1 MFEKSIAFLQDQSS
15 KSSQRKKRLGMVI
28 FFILILIM
36 ILAVPWKETWSV
48 ILKSDIGLI
57 AIAFLLL
64 LPTQILSAAS
74 FYIVAKSQSMQ
85 ISIWKIFLINSTI
98 NFYEIV
104 LPATFF
110 GSGLRWYRY
119 AQHSKKPA
127 ESFAAFAYL
136 KIFTVFLALLLSF
149 SFLIFFNDTTFGAQ
163 INQIG
168 LLLAAVVLILFLLPG
183 ISQWLHQHVPK
194 LWNETPENKML
205 NFLRKGVLKILQ
217 SFADFRRMSIAAQ
230 LWLILLGISGQL
242 IQFFAY
248 IFFARAV
255 GIDLTYGQAGV
266 LRAVLLLAS
275 NLPINFSPGIGLR
288 EVGLVALLVAM
299 KVSLEQAVAMS
310 ALVFARTL
318 FFGLLGGL
326 IEGYEH
332 FFPKND
338 QAEINS

>member
-1 MFEKSIAFLQDQSS
+1 MKDQSNLAS
-15 KSSQRKKRLGMVI
+15 RKKKVIGMILFLVI
-28 FFILILIM
+28 VLIM
-36 ILAVPWKETWSV
+36 VVVVPWKETWSV
-48 ILKSDIGLI
+48 ITHSDGGLI
-57 AIAFLLL
+57 AIAFVLLI
-64 LPTQILSAAS
+64 PTQILSAAS
-74 FYIVAKSQSMQ
+74 FYVVAKSQSMQ
-85 ISIWKIFLINSTI
+85 LSIWKIFLINSTI

-119 AQHSKKPA
+119 AQESKKPA

-136 KIFTVFLALLLSF
+136 KIFTIFLALLLSF

-183 ISQWLHQHVPK
+183 ISQWLNQRVPK
-194 LWNETPENKML
+194 LWNEAPKNKL
-205 NFLRKGVLKILQ
+205 LQFLRNGVLKILQ
-217 SFADFRRMSIAAQ
+217 SFADFRRMRIAAQ
-230 LWLILLGISGQL
+230 FWLILLGISGQM

-248 IFFARAV
+248 IYFARAV
-255 GIDLTYGQAGV
+255 GIDLTYGQAGT

-288 EVGLVALLVAM
+288 EVGLVALLLAM

-326 IEGYEH
+326 IEGYNH
-332 FFPKND
+332 FIKK
-338 QAEINS
+338 EV

>member
-1 MFEKSIAFLQDQSS
+1 MFEKSIKFFKEQSPEAS
-15 KSSQRKKRLGMVI
+15 RKKKLIGMVI
-28 FFILILIM
+28 FFVLVIIM
-36 ILAVPWKETWSV
+36 ILVVPWKETWAV

-64 LPTQILSAAS
+64 IPTQILSAAS
-74 FYIVAKSQSMQ
+74 FYVVAKSQSMQ
-85 ISIWKIFLINSTI
+85 LSVWKIFLINSTI
-98 NFYEIV
+98 NFYEII

-119 AQHSKKPA
+119 AQQSKKPA

-136 KIFTVFLALLLSF
+136 KIFTIFLALLLSF
-149 SFLIFFNDTTFGAQ
+149 SFLLFFNDTTFGTKT
-163 INQIG
+163 NQIG
-168 LLLAAVVLILFLLPG
+168 LLLAAVVLFLFLLPN

-194 LWNETPENKML
+194 LWNETPKNNIL
-205 NFLRKGVLKILQ
+205 QFLRKSVLKILQ

-230 LWLILLGISGQL
+230 FWLILLGISGQM

-248 IFFARAV
+248 IYFARAV
-255 GIDLTYGQAGV
+255 GIDLTYGQAGT

-299 KVSLEQAVAMS
+299 KVSLGQAVAMS
-310 ALVFARTL
+310 MLVFARTL
-318 FFGLLGGL
+318 FYGLLGGL
-326 IEGYEH
+326 IEGYNH
-332 FFPKND
+332 FVKK
-338 QAEINS
+338 EV